1 MALPSSGTLSLND
14 IRVELG
20 LAQSN
25 VSLRSMSSTA
35 GKSTPDAVSEF
46 YGYSASPNYRTFSIM
61 NNRSTSGEVCSLF
74 GEDDLILYFFESGGD
89 GSPACPSSG
98 VYVYEDSA
106 LTTPFNGENSYWKSN
121 QCGAGY
127 YIVSVGD
134 QPNFIEGITP
144 CG

>member
-61 NNRSTSGEVCSLF
+61 NNKSTSGEVCSLF
-74 GEDDLILYFFESGGD
+74 GEDDLTLYFFESGGD
-89 GSPACPSSG
+89 GSPACPSTG

-106 LTTPFNGENSYWKSN
+106 LTVPFDGSNSYWKSN
-121 QCGAGY
+121 QCNAGY
-127 YIVSVGD
+127 YIVTVGD

-144 CG
+144 C